1 MSRSIFVMM
10 SGSAAAYSA
19 RSVSELSICGICH
32 LNDVNAC
39 VLELILV
46 LREILSA
53 LKVKGAL
60 ANADLVARSAAG
72 LLKRVVNA
80 HASKL
85 MLQVDDGLLV
95 FPVGLN
101 DHTLD
106 GAPHDAEGV
115 GLFLD
120 NSETLLAL

>member
-1 MSRSIFVMM
+1 
-10 SGSAAAYSA
+10 
-19 RSVSELSICGICH
+19 
-32 LNDVNAC
+32 
-39 VLELILV
+39 
-46 LREILSA
+46 
-53 LKVKGAL
+53 
-60 ANADLVARSAAG
+60 
-72 LLKRVVNA
+72 
-80 HASKL
+80 

-106 GAPHDAEGV
+106 GATHDAEGA